1 MTTKRSLKE
10 IMQENIK
17 DSLVGVMLNIL
28 WASQVA

>member
-10 IMQENIK
+10 IMQENVK